1 MSLCYT
7 LNQNFESYYREN
19 NTDICTIAPSGGL
32 FYSVDPILDNTDFF
46 DEQGY
51 CALDP
56 TLKDNEVFLYKGD
69 AEQIC
74 LASQTDNLI
83 GKDLYEI
90 KSDGNKLGRQIIET
104 YKEKVAGYRN
114 DGFFGGIET
123 IRRLNAMQLFCFGY
137 LVCQNNPRADAII
150 KSALNNDFVL
160 LDARVESCLFVEKT
174 IPLFN
179 DLFTIIEIL
188 GAVVLFCLYALFS
201 INNVRQ
207 RKYQIGVFK
216 SLGIKSKDMNYI
228 FLIKNL
234 ILGFGSLIL
243 SSILSYPFFTL
254 ANKLINIAY
263 SQFFILGNVFLNI
276 FYFHFDIFLLTY
288 FLLITLFILFT
299 FIPLHLIK
307 RVSPAKIV
315 NNKSE

>member
-1 MSLCYT
+1 M
-7 LNQNFESYYREN
+7 
-19 NTDICTIAPSGGL
+19 
-32 FYSVDPILDNTDFF
+32 DPILDNTDFY

-56 TLKDNEVFLYKGD
+56 TLKDNEIFLYKGD
-69 AEQIC
+69 AEAIC

-83 GKDLYEI
+83 GKEIYEI

-137 LVCQNNPRADAII
+137 LVCKDNPRADAIM

-263 SQFFILGNVFLNI
+263 SQFFILSNVFLNI

-299 FIPLHLIK
+299 FIPLYLIK